1 MASRRSLHSFTL
13 TPHASEIVAGWK
25 KGTKS
30 GKVSACIIKYGNDY
44 RLNPEGVKYWQQTVE
59 FLQEQ
64 ISKRNK
70 TIDEIVS
77 KQGVKHHLVGLFKA
91 LFRVR

>member
-1 MASRRSLHSFTL
+1 MRALHSFTL
-13 TPHASEIVAGWK
+13 TPQAAEIVQSWK

-30 GKVSACIIKYGNDY
+30 GRVSTCIIKYGNDY
-44 RLNPEGVKYWQQTVE
+44 RLNPEGVRYWQETVG
-59 FLQEQ
+59 FLQDK
-64 ISKRNK
+64 ISERNK
-70 TIDEIVS
+70 TIDELMS

>member
-1 MASRRSLHSFTL
+1 MRSLHSFTL
-13 TPHASEIVAGWK
+13 TPRAAEIVQAWK

-30 GKVSACIIKYGNDY
+30 GRVSTCIVKYGNDY
-44 RLNPEGVKYWQQTVE
+44 RLNPEGIRYWQETVG
-59 FLQEQ
+59 FLQDK
-64 ISKRNK
+64 ISERNK
-70 TIDEIVS
+70 TIDELMS